1 MEGCALVFLLP
12 PTLLSSLSPFLC
24 FLPLPSS
31 HFSFPSLSSF
41 STHFLSPLL
50 LPSPLPPSSILKYI
64 TIGFSS
70 ASGHK
75 QRPCGLVFVK
85 TSSSEWFLHILKVW
99 GKTSKPKTTK
109 PKTYPKQSGLCRRDN
124 NPRNLKYLLRSFAEK
139 VCRALKYMIH
149 IVFTCFFYFC
159 WVWVLENVSL
169 RRALNCIVFPLEE
182 VTVSKGGSQH
192 LSQRGHASCHG
203 FCSSLPLK
211 AVLWVQVEVGRAR
224 KTVVILVGVWHWFG
238 L

>member
-1 MEGCALVFLLP
+1 MRSSPARGVWERCRGGGLGGCALVFLLLP

-41 STHFLSPLL
+41 STHFLCPLL
-50 LPSPLPPSSILKYI
+50 LPSPLPPSSILKSI

-75 QRPCGLVFVK
+75 QRPCGPVFVK

-109 PKTYPKQSGLCRRDN
+109 TKTYPKQSRLCSRDN
-124 NPRNLKYLLRSFAEK
+124 DPQNLKYLLRAFAEK
-139 VCRALKYMIH
+139 VCRALKYVIR
-149 IVFTCFFYFC
+149 IGFTCFFLLLLGVAAGKCF
-159 WVWVLENVSL
+159 
-169 RRALNCIVFPLEE
+169 
-182 VTVSKGGSQH
+182 T
-192 LSQRGHASCHG
+192 ASCCKLHCIPPG
-203 FCSSLPLK
+203 RNHSL
-211 AVLWVQVEVGRAR
+211 
-224 KTVVILVGVWHWFG
+224 
-238 L
+238 